1 MNLGHSMSNYAQ
13 FFQPIGQGQE
23 VLSGTDPAFLA
34 DLQAKQ
40 QRMALNNAMV
50 ARIGDSIRNT
60 PIASRNVRIGQG
72 LLQGI
77 YMAMAMKNMNE
88 IADAKKKDAEAR
100 NAAAKYQGDY
110 LTTELDK
117 QMNPIF
123 REGSAE
129 DIANANRGY
138 GLIEQ
143 YQRQGLENNPYVQQF
158 INGQLTNKIQR
169 AMAESEAAKH
179 RQDSR
184 EDTDSIVNK
193 RAEL

>member
-1 MNLGHSMSNYAQ
+1 MYLGHSMSNYAQ

-72 LLQGI
+72 ILQGI

-88 IADAKKKDAEAR
+88 IADAKRKDAEAR

-123 REGSAE
+123 KEGSAE

-138 GLIEQ
+138 ALIEQ
-143 YQRQGLENNPYVQQF
+143 YQRQGLENNPYAQQF
-158 INGQLTNKIQR
+158 INKQLADKIQR
-169 AMAESEAAKH
+169 AMAESEAA
-179 RQDSR
+179 
-184 EDTDSIVNK
+184 
-193 RAEL
+193 